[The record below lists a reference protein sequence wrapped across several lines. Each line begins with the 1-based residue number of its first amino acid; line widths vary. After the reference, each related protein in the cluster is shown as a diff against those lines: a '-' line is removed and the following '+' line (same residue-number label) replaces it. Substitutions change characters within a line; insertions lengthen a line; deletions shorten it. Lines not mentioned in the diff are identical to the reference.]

1 MSTGDKTDLA
11 YEFGPFR
18 LDPAERLLL
27 RDGQAVALT
36 PKAFDLLVY
45 LVEHHG
51 HLVEKQSLMTAL
63 WPDTVVEEANLAYN
77 VSALRKALGDGRE
90 DGRFIETVPTRG
102 YRFVARV
109 TVSSTRPSDCADEGV
124 GVRRERPH
132 SSQSTNGDGNRGRDC
147 AYRCDGSRTLSLSQP
162 ASFLNERLGCRAPGS
177 CL

>member
-1 MSTGDKTDLA
+1 MSTEGKTNLA

-77 VSALRKALGDGRE
+77 ISALRKALGDGRE
-90 DGRFIETVPTRG
+90 DGSSSKPCRRG
-102 YRFVARV
+102 ATASLRGLPFR
-109 TVSSTRPSDCADEGV
+109 RPG
-124 GVRRERPH
+124 
-132 SSQSTNGDGNRGRDC
+132 
-147 AYRCDGSRTLSLSQP
+147 
-162 ASFLNERLGCRAPGS
+162 
-177 CL
+177 